1 MKVLMIGNSFSLCV
15 GKNLPQIVKMSKKHH
30 LLLTSAYIGGC
41 SLETHAAHLKQSE
54 KDPEHKPYLVNI
66 WNSEDLRRKT
76 SYQGNVY
83 ELLKNNTYD
92 VITIQQ
98 GSAYSWDYATYQPH
112 ADTVIGYIRKFNP
125 QAKIMIQ
132 QTWAYRSDDPR
143 LLPGENSWGFDRNEM
158 HERVRSAYHKFAADT
173 GFELIPTG
181 DAISL
186 YRTKLP
192 QYKVLSGEELAVYKN
207 PDLPPMAN
215 DIVGKFWWVK
225 HNGEMKLMRDCI
237 HLNFRGEYLQA
248 CVWYIALFGESTAS
262 IHYEHPKISS
272 EECQSMAAA
281 AGELF
286 KPGILPDISGSP
298 AAR

>member
-1 MKVLMIGNSFSLCV
+1 MEHLAVILKGEGYTDIVLGNL
-15 GKNLPQIVKMSKKHH
+15 
-30 LLLTSAYIGGC
+30 YIGGC
-41 SLETHAAHLKQSE
+41 SLDTHWS
-54 KDPEHKPYLVNI
+54 NI
-66 WNSEDLRRKT
+66 NSGSVAYT
-76 SYQGNVY
+76 FYT
-83 ELLKNNTYD
+83 NTGSGWSSRSSNIQTGIDYADWD

-98 GSAYSWDYATYQPH
+98 GSVYSWDYATYQPY
-112 ADTVIGYIRKFNP
+112 ADTVIAYIRKFNP

-143 LLPGENSWGFDRNEM
+143 LLPGENSWGFDRDEM

-181 DAISL
+181 ETIAL

-192 QYKVLSGEELAVYKN
+192 QYKVLSSEELAGYKN

-215 DIVGKFWWVK
+215 DIVGKHWWVK

-272 EECQSMAAA
+272 EECQAMAAA
-281 AGELF
+281 AENAF
-286 KPGILPDISGSP
+286 MP
-298 AAR
+298 